1 MVSFLRTDVLLL
13 DAICLK
19 RIYLNHSTTTQF
31 YSVFTNPFFAF
42 HGWWWWWVVVQKQ
55 EADHSHLIKSSIK
68 ISHYKTD
75 EVLEL
80 GNREQLEIQMT
91 KKQCSTV
98 SLKPQI

>member
-1 MVSFLRTDVLLL
+1 M
-13 DAICLK
+13 
-19 RIYLNHSTTTQF
+19 
-31 YSVFTNPFFAF
+31 
-42 HGWWWWWVVVQKQ
+42 VVQKQ
-55 EADHSHLIKSSIK
+55 EDDHSHLIKSSIK

-75 EVLEL
+75 EALEL